1 MFQKFRGIFGAK
13 SNQDPHLAA
22 LENAAREA
30 IADLDFDDPAVR
42 TGVSLQMILSKQFD
56 LIGKPEGEFPY
67 TPPFATDKARGA
79 LLGTSIAIVRQQFG
93 DFEQEAVT
101 DAAVAAFSLTYGSE
115 NGRFY
120 ALQTLKDSSDGNVD
134 VNFASDWAIRDTD
147 SPNSSDGIATPVA
160 FYLAVA
166 EML

>member
-1 MFQKFRGIFGAK
+1 MFQRLRGIFGAK
-13 SNQDPHLAA
+13 SKQDALTAV

-30 IADLDFDDPAVR
+30 IEDLDFDDPAVR

-93 DFEQEAVT
+93 DLEQQAIT
-101 DAAVAAFSLTYGSE
+101 DAAVAAFCLAYGSE

-120 ALQTLKDSSDGNVD
+120 ALQTLKDSADGNED
-134 VNFASDWAIRDTD
+134 VNFASDWAIKDTD
-147 SPNSSDGIATPVA
+147 GPNSSDGIATPVA

-166 EML
+166 EMI